1 MIFSLIFSYFLI
13 ASHTHY
19 EDCLKMYFCFCGGH
33 FKQIS
38 RLGVVHHEYD
48 FKKLWFSKQ
57 KRRFTEANMV
67 DEHKNSH
74 AQL

>member
-1 MIFSLIFSYFLI
+1 MLLIHGKRGKQDGFAVEMIFSLIFSYFLI

-48 FKKLWFSKQ
+48 FKKL
-57 KRRFTEANMV
+57 
-67 DEHKNSH
+67 
-74 AQL
+74 